1 MGKVSDSK
9 KHTLTKGQQHTGEV
23 IVGGQRLDYT
33 IDAKPISTTPSKMA
47 SNEWKTIKLHF
58 VPKKSGTK
66 IQFFGSHE
74 VGCSLVRNIKITQC
88 EKLLD
93 GCQKNCQG
101 YSCDYWS
108 TEENYSCALLEK
120 DYGCNCN
127 GCICKVDTE
136 ACANDKCQGKSCDDW
151 VQLGRWP
158 CSYLKKQYSCGCKL
172 CQCKEPE
179 PLKSCVIITG
189 VFSAKAVTNHGIELY
204 TICDVEDI
212 SQYGLGTAN
221 NGKGSNGV
229 EFKFSTVRLP
239 LKLET

>member
-158 CSYLKKQYSCGCKL
+158 CSYLKKTVFVRVQVMPMQRAGTFKVVCHHHWCFQREGRYKPRHRTLHHLRRGRYQSIRLGY
-172 CQCKEPE
+172 CQ
-179 PLKSCVIITG
+179 
-189 VFSAKAVTNHGIELY
+189 
-204 TICDVEDI
+204 
-212 SQYGLGTAN
+212 QR
-221 NGKGSNGV
+221 KG
-229 EFKFSTVRLP
+229 
-239 LKLET
+239 